1 MITTITTQICWGE
14 NTLRSPY
21 HHLVHLQIL
30 GELERIKPNGRLR
43 PCQPKICIQQ
53 TLINLKKKKFAKTL
67 GLIQP

>member
-53 TLINLKKKKFAKTL
+53 TLIN
-67 GLIQP
+67 